1 MTLKEAF
8 PSFSFVGITIAKD
21 KQQHFVAGLLIS
33 LLGLAYLPLISL
45 GFIYGIGKEISD
57 YFKGKFDVMDILY
70 TFAGAGVSLGIV
82 IPVKLLLF

>member
-1 MTLKEAF
+1 MTLKEVL
-8 PSFSFVGITIAKD
+8 PPFSFVVKIAKD
-21 KQQHFVAGLLIS
+21 KQQHFVAGLLLS
-33 LLGLAYLPLISL
+33 LFGLVYLPLISL

>member
-1 MTLKEAF
+1 MTLKEVL
-8 PSFSFVGITIAKD
+8 PPFSFVVKIAKD
-21 KQQHFVAGLLIS
+21 KQQHFIAGLLLS
-33 LLGLAYLPLISL
+33 LFGLVYLPLVSF

>member
-1 MTLKEAF
+1 M
-8 PSFSFVGITIAKD
+8 GRMITKD
-21 KQQHFVAGLLIS
+21 KQQHFIAGLLLS

-70 TFAGAGVSLGIV
+70 TFTGAGVALAILIIVELTRLG
-82 IPVKLLLF
+82 

>member
-1 MTLKEAF
+1 MTLKEVL
-8 PSFSFVGITIAKD
+8 PSFRFVVRIAKD
-21 KQQHFVAGLLIS
+21 KQQHFVAGLLLS
-33 LLGLAYLPLISL
+33 LFGLVYLPLVSF

>member
-1 MTLKEAF
+1 MTLKETL
-8 PSFSFVGITIAKD
+8 PSFSFVVKIAKD
-21 KQQHFVAGLLIS
+21 KQQHFIAGLLLS
-33 LLGLAYLPLISL
+33 LFGLVYLPLVSF

-82 IPVKLLLF
+82 IPVKFLLF